1 MIKIN
6 LALKK
11 SALPVTDS
19 SGKTKQISAGAHVES
34 LKELPIRKFVLAT
47 VVAFGMQFL
56 LDNQK
61 EEEMAK
67 VDALFKKA
75 ETEQTRLRT
84 ESAKTKGLE
93 EVRKQLEADEFL
105 IKTKVDT
112 IQKLVQS
119 RAQSTEI
126 LATLSKSIPAD
137 VWLTQIQLN
146 PKEFQ
151 LKGSALGYNQISD
164 FMKSLG
170 QVSFM
175 TDVRLQ
181 NTTQTKEEG
190 VETAAFELVG
200 KRK

>member
-6 LALKK
+6 LALRK
-11 SALPVTDS
+11 SAVPVTDS
-19 SGKTKQISAGAHVES
+19 SGKTKQISAGAQIEG
-34 LKELPIRKFVLAT
+34 LKELPIRKFALTA

-56 LDNQK
+56 LDGQK
-61 EEEMAK
+61 EEEMAT
-67 VDALFKKA
+67 VDSLFKKV
-75 ETEQTRLRT
+75 ETEQTKLRA
-84 ESAKTKGLE
+84 ESAKMKGLE

-112 IQKLVQS
+112 IQKLLQS
-119 RAQSTEI
+119 RSQGTEI

-137 VWLTQIQLN
+137 VWLNQIQVN
-146 PKEFQ
+146 QKELQ
-151 LKGSALGYNQISD
+151 LKGSSLGFNQISD
-164 FMKSLG
+164 FMKSLS

-175 TDVRLQ
+175 SDLRLQ
-181 NTTQTKEEG
+181 NTTQTKEDG